1 VAQALKPLGIVSMR
15 QYFTAMAAA
24 AAVSFSLLPASGAI
38 AMTVGT
44 ASGIQR
50 GLANTSAV
58 EQVVRVCR
66 HRFFTSRR
74 ECFVDRSR
82 PPTVCHRIRG
92 TNRLDC
98 Y

>member
-1 VAQALKPLGIVSMR
+1 MRHTCAAMAIAAVVSCSLLSAPA
-15 QYFTAMAAA
+15 TAMTAA
-24 AAVSFSLLPASGAI
+24 
-38 AMTVGT
+38 GT
-44 ASGIQR
+44 AAGIRQ
-50 GLANTSAV
+50 GLAETNLV
-58 EQVVRVCR
+58 EKVVRVCR
-66 HRFFTSRR
+66 HKFFTSRR

>member
-1 VAQALKPLGIVSMR
+1 MR
-15 QYFTAMAAA
+15 QFFTAIAAA
-24 AAVSFSLLPASGAI
+24 AAVSFSLLPASSAI

-44 ASGIQR
+44 ASGIQQ
-50 GLANTSAV
+50 GLAKTNAV

>member
-1 VAQALKPLGIVSMR
+1 MQRYFSAMAIAAAIS
-15 QYFTAMAAA
+15 FTA
-24 AAVSFSLLPASGAI
+24 LPASAI

-44 ASGIQR
+44 ASGVQQ
-50 GLANTSAV
+50 GLAETNAV
-58 EQVVRVCR
+58 EKVVRVCR

>member
-1 VAQALKPLGIVSMR
+1 MRRYFASM
-15 QYFTAMAAA
+15 AVAAA
-24 AAVSFSLLPASGAI
+24 ISLSLAPSAI

-44 ASGIQR
+44 ASGIQQ
-50 GLANTSAV
+50 GLAQTSAV

-66 HRFFTSRR
+66 HRFMTSRR

>member
-1 VAQALKPLGIVSMR
+1 MAV
-15 QYFTAMAAA
+15 AAA
-24 AAVSFSLLPASGAI
+24 ISLSLAPSAI

-44 ASGIQR
+44 ASGIQQ
-50 GLANTSAV
+50 GLAQTSAV

-66 HRFFTSRR
+66 HRRFTSRR

>member
-1 VAQALKPLGIVSMR
+1 MR
-15 QYFTAMAAA
+15 QYLATVAAA
-24 AAVSFSLLPASGAI
+24 AAVWFSLLPAPSAI

-44 ASGIQR
+44 ASGIQQ
-50 GLANTSAV
+50 GLAKTSAV
-58 EQVVRVCR
+58 EQVVRDCR

>member
-1 VAQALKPLGIVSMR
+1 MQR
-15 QYFTAMAAA
+15 YFTAMAVAA
-24 AAVSFSLLPASGAI
+24 AISSTLLLAPSAL

-44 ASGIQR
+44 AAGIQQ
-50 GLANTSAV
+50 GLAKTNAV

>member
-1 VAQALKPLGIVSMR
+1 MQR
-15 QYFTAMAAA
+15 YFTAMAV
-24 AAVSFSLLPASGAI
+24 AAVISCSLLPASAT

-44 ASGIQR
+44 ASGVQQ
-50 GLANTSAV
+50 GLAEANAV
-58 EQVVRVCR
+58 EKVVRVCR

>member
-1 VAQALKPLGIVSMR
+1 MR
-15 QYFTAMAAA
+15 QYFTAMAVA
-24 AAVSFSLLPASGAI
+24 AAVSYSLLPASSAI
-38 AMTVGT
+38 AMRVGT
-44 ASGIQR
+44 ASGIQQ
-50 GLANTSAV
+50 GLAQTNAV

>member
-1 VAQALKPLGIVSMR
+1 MR
-15 QYFTAMAAA
+15 RYFTSMAAA
-24 AAVSFSLLPASGAI
+24 AAISFSLLPASGAI

-44 ASGIQR
+44 ASGVQQ
-50 GLANTSAV
+50 GLAETNAV
-58 EQVVRVCR
+58 EKVVRVCR

>member
-1 VAQALKPLGIVSMR
+1 MR
-15 QYFTAMAAA
+15 RYFTSLAVAAA
-24 AAVSFSLLPASGAI
+24 ISFALLPASGAI

-44 ASGIQR
+44 ASGIHQ
-50 GLANTSAV
+50 GLAKTNAV

>member
-1 VAQALKPLGIVSMR
+1 MR
-15 QYFTAMAAA
+15 RYFISRA
-24 AAVSFSLLPASGAI
+24 AAVAIPVSLLLAPGAI

-44 ASGIQR
+44 ASGVQQ
-50 GLANTSAV
+50 GLAETSTV
-58 EQVVRVCR
+58 EQVVHVCR

>member
-1 VAQALKPLGIVSMR
+1 MR
-15 QYFTAMAAA
+15 RYFTSMAVAAA
-24 AAVSFSLLPASGAI
+24 ISLSLAPSAI

-44 ASGIQR
+44 ASGIQQ
-50 GLANTSAV
+50 GLAKTNAV

>member
-1 VAQALKPLGIVSMR
+1 MRRSFTSM
-15 QYFTAMAAA
+15 AVAAA
-24 AAVSFSLLPASGAI
+24 ISLSLAPSAI

-44 ASGIQR
+44 ASGIQQ
-50 GLANTSAV
+50 GLAKTNAV

-66 HRFFTSRR
+66 HRLFTSRR

-82 PPTVCHRIRG
+82 PPTVYHRIRG

>member
-1 VAQALKPLGIVSMR
+1 MR
-15 QYFTAMAAA
+15 QYFAATSTA
-24 AAVSFSLLPASGAI
+24 VTLSFFLWFVSGAN

-44 ASGIQR
+44 ASGIHQ
-50 GLANTSAV
+50 GLVNTNVV

-66 HRFFTSRR
+66 RDVFTGRR
-74 ECFVDRSR
+74 VCWTDRSR
-82 PPTVCHRIRG
+82 PPTVCHRVRG

>member
-1 VAQALKPLGIVSMR
+1 MR
-15 QYFTAMAAA
+15 RYFLSMAAA
-24 AAVSFSLLPASGAI
+24 AAISLCLLSATSAV

-44 ASGIQR
+44 ASGVQQ
-50 GLANTSAV
+50 GLAETNAV
-58 EQVVRVCR
+58 EKVVRVCR

>member
-1 VAQALKPLGIVSMR
+1 MR
-15 QYFTAMAAA
+15 RYFASMAAA
-24 AAVSFSLLPASGAI
+24 AAVSFSLLVVPGAN

-44 ASGIQR
+44 ASGIQQ
-50 GLANTSAV
+50 GLAKTKAV

-74 ECFVDRSR
+74 VCFVDRSR

-92 TNRLDC
+92 TNRFDC

>member
-1 VAQALKPLGIVSMR
+1 MR
-15 QYFTAMAAA
+15 RYLTSLTVAAA
-24 AAVSFSLLPASGAI
+24 LSFSALPAPNAI

-44 ASGIQR
+44 ASGIQQSLDQTNAIER
-50 GLANTSAV
+50 
-58 EQVVRVCR
+58 VVRVCR

-74 ECFVDRSR
+74 ECVVDRSR

>member
-1 VAQALKPLGIVSMR
+1 MAV
-15 QYFTAMAAA
+15 AAA
-24 AAVSFSLLPASGAI
+24 ISLSLAPSAI

-44 ASGIQR
+44 ASGIQQD
-50 GLANTSAV
+50 LAETNAV

-66 HRFFTSRR
+66 HRLFTSRR

>member
-1 VAQALKPLGIVSMR
+1 MR
-15 QYFTAMAAA
+15 RYFTSMAVAAA
-24 AAVSFSLLPASGAI
+24 ISFFLLPAPSAT

-44 ASGIQR
+44 ASGIQQ
-50 GLANTSAV
+50 GLAETSAV
-58 EQVVRVCR
+58 ERVVRVCR

>member
-1 VAQALKPLGIVSMR
+1 MR
-15 QYFTAMAAA
+15 PHFAAIATAATLCL
-24 AAVSFSLLPASGAI
+24 FLLSAPGAN

-44 ASGIQR
+44 APGIQQ
-50 GLANTSAV
+50 GLAKTDLI
-58 EQVVRVCR
+58 EQARRVCR
-66 HRFFTSRR
+66 RNAFTGRR
-74 ECFVDRSR
+74 ECWVDRSR